1 MKETESSA
9 QTPEQLLQFLS
20 MEAELNRNRRE
31 RSRKGRGLILAFGIL
46 LILIGAVVSLFVLS
60 SMVKDLPRP
69 QGTGNAPDVVAV
81 QS

>member
-1 MKETESSA
+1 M
-9 QTPEQLLQFLS
+9 
-20 MEAELNRNRRE
+20 NRERRA

-46 LILIGAVVSLFVLS
+46 LILIGTVVSLFVLS

-69 QGTGNAPDVVAV
+69 QSNEDVSQAVAV